1 MGPITKLVTKTNIEP
16 SQNMSKNMKP
26 TSLTKKLLKTVKR
39 DGKVVKL
46 SKKEKMKLRTG
57 LLKKKLT
64 SIEKD
69 KTELKEKKRREQVV
83 IVKDTKPLLDNLEE
97 IAEEIKIETK
107 EKELKAKR
115 DGLKKASKHTMKMK
129 KRKDQFMKDI
139 EFLKAA
145 SMDPEYVA

>member
-1 MGPITKLVTKTNIEP
+1 
-16 SQNMSKNMKP
+16 
-26 TSLTKKLLKTVKR
+26 
-39 DGKVVKL
+39 
-46 SKKEKMKLRTG
+46 MKLRKG

-64 SIEKD
+64 SIEKQKKDIKD
-69 KTELKEKKRREQVV
+69 KQRREQVV

-107 EKELKAKR
+107 EKELKAKD

-145 SMDPEYVA
+145 SKDPEYVANPINVVTAHIKNT